1 MVESRF
7 GRTRCGKTFPSY
19 VLFDTEGNPQ
29 RVGQRAKEE
38 LVVNPR
44 LVIWGVKRLAGL
56 TLKEAR
62 NRGELTR
69 FQYDMTE
76 APDGS
81 IMIAA
86 GNKLRTPADIIETI
100 LREMRAD
107 AENSSVN
114 EVIAARFRRAVIGV
128 PAFFTA
134 VRAGHITEAARRAGF
149 DEVDTIAEPTAAAL
163 RYSLVLPRQDAKL
176 LVFDMGA
183 GTLDVTLVQT
193 KYVDERLLVGELAV
207 SGDECLGGVDMDDLL
222 TAHLVERYSLQDI
235 ERDVK
240 KKAILKEEIEKL
252 KIRLSSSAHAPLD
265 RPPQT
270 TVQFSRDELQDVLR
284 PVLDRCRGPIHAVLN
299 QAGVRAAD
307 VAHVLFVGGPTYM
320 PCVRRVVRNT
330 LEELG
335 AGRPLLEQIDAID
348 VGGHPV
354 NPMECVAQGTALMA
368 AGLLEPLIK
377 VLKEG
382 YGTAFPTKSGRQYYM
397 PIIKHNGFYPADG
410 RLMITYRDPHA
421 KVVYFDLMAKREDR
435 ASPSGFTYELLG
447 WQPFFIQPTGR
458 LPWIDVRLEIT
469 DRKEL
474 VTELVHFQTDQRVK
488 YTGLNL
494 LQGESVELQEEEE
507 PEQHDIPEGEFKV
520 AEWTRAEL
528 ERIIQVANA
537 ALETVPQGA
546 APDLQGPVS
555 KLRDVVDKAVGNGLN
570 DPNADCPRIAD
581 RIIELVHAL
590 FLLKV
595 IQQAE
600 RDKHLRDLAK
610 IAGGPAPA

>member
-1 MVESRF
+1 
-7 GRTRCGKTFPSY
+7 
-19 VLFDTEGNPQ
+19 
-29 RVGQRAKEE
+29 
-38 LVVNPR
+38 
-44 LVIWGVKRLAGL
+44 
-56 TLKEAR
+56 
-62 NRGELTR
+62 
-69 FQYDMTE
+69 
-76 APDGS
+76 
-81 IMIAA
+81 
-86 GNKLRTPADIIETI
+86 
-100 LREMRAD
+100 
-107 AENSSVN
+107 
-114 EVIAARFRRAVIGV
+114 
-128 PAFFTA
+128 
-134 VRAGHITEAARRAGF
+134 
-149 DEVDTIAEPTAAAL
+149 
-163 RYSLVLPRQDAKL
+163 
-176 LVFDMGA
+176 
-183 GTLDVTLVQT
+183 
-193 KYVDERLLVGELAV
+193 
-207 SGDECLGGVDMDDLL
+207 
-222 TAHLVERYSLQDI
+222 
-235 ERDVK
+235 
-240 KKAILKEEIEKL
+240 
-252 KIRLSSSAHAPLD
+252 
-265 RPPQT
+265 
-270 TVQFSRDELQDVLR
+270 
-284 PVLDRCRGPIHAVLN
+284 LN